1 MSNREPISDDDLDKL
16 LGELAN
22 TDPLD
27 SKEIKEKTEEKLEK
41 GVVVV
46 PPKPRKK
53 PTIDV
58 SVDDDIL
65 MLQQTQPEPSGDLS
79 VVFSKQLERVASQY
93 GAVFEEIIKNY
104 KRDREQAQEVID
116 NFMDVIAAGGKVPR
130 VYLEKVA
137 DAVRAKNEIAQTAIK
152 ALDSLPKLISATKGN
167 DLFTNNVG
175 ISFDSSHLKEILD
188 KASKED
194 E

>member
-1 MSNREPISDDDLDKL
+1 MSKKEPISDDDLDKL

-27 SKEIKEKTEEKLEK
+27 SEEIKDKTEK
-41 GVVVV
+41 GMVTV
-46 PPKPRKK
+46 PSKPRKK

-58 SVDDDIL
+58 SVDDDLL
-65 MLQQTQPEPSGDLS
+65 MLQQTQSDSDSDLS
-79 VVFSKQLERVASQY
+79 TVFSKQLERVASQY
-93 GAVFEEIIKNY
+93 GSVFEEIIKNY
-104 KRDREQAQEVID
+104 KKDREQAQEVID

-167 DLFTNNVG
+167 ELFSNNIG
-175 ISFDSSHLKEILD
+175 ISFDSTHLKEILD
-188 KASKED
+188 KASEED